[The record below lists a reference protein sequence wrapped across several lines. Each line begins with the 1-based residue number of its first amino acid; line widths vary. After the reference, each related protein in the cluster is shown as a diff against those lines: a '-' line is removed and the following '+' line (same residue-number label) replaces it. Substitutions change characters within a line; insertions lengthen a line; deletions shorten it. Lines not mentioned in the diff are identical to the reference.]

1 MNAAADWW
9 KTFFHGVP
17 LDLWRGAVT
26 PEMNRTEADFLQRV
40 LKLPPGDKVLDVP
53 CGFGRLALEL
63 ARRGHTTS
71 GVDIAESYI
80 TEARA
85 AAESERLPA
94 TFTHGDM
101 RELPA
106 TPTFDGAFCFG
117 NSFGYL
123 DDDGNAEFLR
133 AVGRAL
139 RPGGRFALDYGQ
151 TAESVFP
158 RIVPRQEADL
168 AGFYFA
174 EDTRYDP
181 LTGRIE
187 NVFTFAR
194 GNTRET
200 KLASQRVY
208 TLREIVELLPCAGLR
223 YLAHHGSPAE
233 QPFGLGSPRL
243 LLVAERGGAS
253 GA

>member
-40 LKLPPGDKVLDVP
+40 LKLPPGGKVLDVP

-71 GVDIAESYI
+71 GVDIAESYL

-123 DDDGNAEFLR
+123 DDEGTR
-133 AVGRAL
+133 AFVSAVARAL
-139 RPGGRFALDYGQ
+139 RPGGGFVIDSGAV
-151 TAESVFP
+151 AESLLPTLLARRWYKVGDILLLIDNRFDHVTG
-158 RIVPRQEADL
+158 RLETEYTFVRDGVTDTRRGFQRAYTYRELSELLRL
-168 AGFYFA
+168 AGFR
-174 EDTRYDP
+174 D
-181 LTGRIE
+181 
-187 NVFTFAR
+187 
-194 GNTRET
+194 
-200 KLASQRVY
+200 
-208 TLREIVELLPCAGLR
+208 VEGF
-223 YLAHHGSPAE
+223 GSPAGE
-233 QPFGLGSPRL
+233 PYKLGAPRL
-243 LLVAERGGAS
+243 LLVARKV
-253 GA
+253 